1 MAGTDTDA
9 VLKRFVSE
17 ARSVV
22 PVVAVWAHG
31 SLALGDFRPKR
42 SDLDLIA
49 VVEGPLNAEHKE
61 RLTDLHRRLVEE
73 EPAADTLHC
82 SYMAGAALSDAGA
95 AHVTWA
101 HGMLLERPVTPV
113 TRRELLDGGLTLHGP
128 PPEELLPPLAP
139 GELEEFVRRDLAE
152 FWLPATARPWLW
164 LRDVWVDL
172 GLLVLARATV
182 TLRDGRLITKGEAL
196 TELPA
201 LGAPADVVRD
211 IRERRYADPGPIGP
225 LRRVRRAMRARAFV
239 RLGIKRTLAA
249 SGNPQG
255 PPTGM
260 DEP

>member
-1 MAGTDTDA
+1 M
-9 VLKRFVSE
+9 LKRFVSE
-17 ARSVV
+17 VRSVV

-31 SLALGDFRPKR
+31 SLALGDFRPGR

-73 EPAADTLHC
+73 ESAADALHC
-82 SYMAGAALSDAGA
+82 SYMARTALPGAEE

-139 GELEEFVRRDLAE
+139 GQLEEFVRRDLAE
-152 FWLPATARPWLW
+152 FWLPATGRPWLW
-164 LRDVWVDL
+164 LQDVWVDL

-196 TELPA
+196 AELPA
-201 LGAPADVVRD
+201 LGAPADVIRD
-211 IRERRYADPGPIGP
+211 IHERRYADLGPISP
-225 LRRVRRAMRARAFV
+225 LWRVRRAARARTFV
-239 RLGIKRTLAA
+239 RRGIKRTLAT

-255 PPTGM
+255 PPTGT